1 MEILGTLTRKS
12 TCRHFRK
19 FGMLGQEHGTETMIE
34 DFFAVSY
41 SANFLIQCQ
50 AYLPKNGYPL

>member
-1 MEILGTLTRKS
+1 
-12 TCRHFRK
+12 
-19 FGMLGQEHGTETMIE
+19 MLGQEHGTETMIE